1 MITCLICTART
12 EAAQPGDA
20 TGKDY
25 RICAD
30 CLADKDAARA
40 TLARRRQMSE
50 ARLRTALATMARLIS
65 EADEALGAR
74 WDRYVMAQAERP
86 RSPVTIRRLEAMAAA
101 YRAGTVDAPMLE
113 LLRAEEVV
121 NAAIVAVN
129 ADDVGIVAAE
139 QALDALNITY
149 ALEGRWER
157 RTRDGAHYLRRVSDG
172 AETSPYT
179 SLEAAVRAAE
189 RIERAL

>member
-12 EAAQPGDA
+12 EAAQSGNA
-20 TGKDY
+20 TGRDY

-40 TLARRRQMSE
+40 TLARRRQISE
-50 ARLRTALATMARLIS
+50 RRLQSALATMARLIGA
-65 EADEALGAR
+65 ADERLGAR
-74 WDRYVMAQAERP
+74 WDAYLMAQAESP
-86 RSPVTIRRLEAMAAA
+86 RTPQTQARLDAMARA
-101 YRAGTVDAPMLE
+101 YRSGNVDAPMLE
-113 LLRAEEVV
+113 LLRAEEMV

-129 ADDVGIVAAE
+129 ADDAGILAGE
-139 QALDALNITY
+139 RALDALGIVY
-149 ALEGRWER
+149 VLEGRWER

-189 RIERAL
+189 RMGT